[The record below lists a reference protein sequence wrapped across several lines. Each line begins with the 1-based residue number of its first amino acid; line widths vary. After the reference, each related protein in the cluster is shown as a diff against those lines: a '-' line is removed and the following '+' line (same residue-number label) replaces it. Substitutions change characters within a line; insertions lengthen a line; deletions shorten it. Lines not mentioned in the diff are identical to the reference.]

1 MLGGM
6 VKKLIIVT
14 GEKESVYAE
23 LLSSLISLKDDDTE
37 NNQVIGIKD
46 ESVEAVVWSEKV
58 YDDNKIQ
65 LSSKAKVIFVGKTK
79 ATELFIVSIRFN
91 KNLERFGI
99 KLGWLGNKAIV
110 YTEPDKL
117 LGDKKL
123 YDEFYDSYIELS
135 KRYDDSIVDTEA
147 IKKAKHSESLWDTLG
162 KGTQAVSDFFGGL
175 FNKKTENELPEKAQ
189 AKDELIHDEIL
200 QSESTNFFDFGAKI
214 EAGNLIPDQLFRYA
228 ILDLYLNKLTGFL
241 GINDE

>member
-79 ATELFIVSIRFN
+79 ATEPFIVSIRFN

-147 IKKAKHSESLWDTLG
+147 IKKQNIPRAYGIHLG
-162 KGTQAVSDFFGGL
+162 KARRQSVISLADCSIRKQKMSYL
-175 FNKKTENELPEKAQ
+175 KK
-189 AKDELIHDEIL
+189 H
-200 QSESTNFFDFGAKI
+200 
-214 EAGNLIPDQLFRYA
+214 
-228 ILDLYLNKLTGFL
+228 KLRM
-241 GINDE
+241 N

>member
-79 ATELFIVSIRFN
+79 ATEPFIVSIRFN

-99 KLGWLGNKAIV
+99 KLGWETRQSFILNPIS
-110 YTEPDKL
+110 
-117 LGDKKL
+117 
-123 YDEFYDSYIELS
+123 FW
-135 KRYDDSIVDTEA
+135 A
-147 IKKAKHSESLWDTLG
+147 IKSSTMSSMIHILNC
-162 KGTQAVSDFFGGL
+162 Q
-175 FNKKTENELPEKAQ
+175 
-189 AKDELIHDEIL
+189 KDMM
-200 QSESTNFFDFGAKI
+200 TA
-214 EAGNLIPDQLFRYA
+214 
-228 ILDLYLNKLTGFL
+228 
-241 GINDE
+241 